1 MEKTKPKRNKHRSI
15 SQMGTY
21 TSCGRKYKYAYI
33 ENKKTMKENSDLVLG
48 LALHKAQEFNYK
60 QKINSRKD
68 LPLEEV
74 EDFMVE
80 YLITAFKNNEDNE
93 DFFKIKYNKRQ
104 TGDGLIILAKSMLK
118 ELYNQIMVN
127 TQPLFVELPVVIEI
141 LGQKFLMYIDLI
153 DEDWVVRDLKTSGQ
167 KFNEASIDNSTQLIG
182 YALGFRTKFGRK
194 ETAVQYDVVTKNK
207 APQIQKLRTV
217 ISDGKIARFL
227 NSLEQINKGIEAEI
241 FPPVDNQM
249 TCSWCDFKD
258 ICDEDNSLPDA
269 KELLKRLQNIKEVK
283 DDRGLEKSNK

>member
-1 MEKTKPKRNKHRSI
+1 MEKTKPKKTKHRSI

-21 TSCGRKYKYAYI
+21 TSCGRKYKYTYI
-33 ENKKTMKENSDLVLG
+33 DNKKTMKENSDLVLG

-60 QKINSRKD
+60 QKIDSRKD
-68 LPLEEV
+68 LPLEEI

-93 DFFKIKYNKRQ
+93 DFFKIKYNKKQ

-118 ELYNQIMVN
+118 ELYTQVMVN

-167 KFNEASIDNSTQLIG
+167 KFSEASIDNSTQLIG

-217 ISDGKIARFL
+217 ISDAKIARFL